1 MSAAKRLG
9 CCLPLAAQQGKSCSA
24 TIVGRDSW
32 FPAMLFAVCCREGGL
47 PAFVFYDVK
56 GNEVSELMAGALQL
70 PYTLTPR
77 CAHCVFRGV

>member
-1 MSAAKRLG
+1 
-9 CCLPLAAQQGKSCSA
+9 
-24 TIVGRDSW
+24 
-32 FPAMLFAVCCREGGL
+32 MLFAVCCREGGL